1 MASGIRLAALASL
14 LASVGTTAFA
24 SADVAEAIA
33 AANETEQTKMP
44 QLAFGTY
51 PNQIFWLVVT
61 LLVLYFLLSRIALPR
76 IASILSERQGAIAR
90 DLEQAEELRR
100 KAVAA
105 EEAYKQALADAR
117 AEANQI
123 IAEAK
128 AEIQKEMDAANAKA
142 EAEIAARTAESEKRI
157 AEIRSGM
164 MQAVEDVARD
174 TAVEIIDAILP
185 GIADP
190 KLVADTVAA
199 KVKE

>member
-1 MASGIRLAALASL
+1 MASGIRLAALTSL
-14 LASVGTTAFA
+14 LASGGTAAFA
-24 SADVAEAIA
+24 AAE
-33 AANETEQTKMP
+33 EGGKTGMP
-44 QLAFGTY
+44 QLDFGTY

>member
-1 MASGIRLAALASL
+1 MTPLLALVGSAALAS
-14 LASVGTTAFA
+14 AGEGENVG
-24 SADVAEAIA
+24 
-33 AANETEQTKMP
+33 MP
-44 QLAFGTY
+44 QLDFGTY

-117 AEANQI
+117 AEANRI

>member
-1 MASGIRLAALASL
+1 MASGIRLAALTSL
-14 LASVGTTAFA
+14 LAFGGTAA
-24 SADVAEAIA
+24 LA
-33 AANETEQTKMP
+33 AAEEGEKAGMP
-44 QLAFGTY
+44 QLDFGTY

-128 AEIQKEMDAANAKA
+128 AEIQKEIDAANAKA